1 MDNNGTIYKGAHIQ
15 KGAATDDVMAKIN
28 QYTLTE
34 LSADDVFIFKV
45 AMCDNAI
52 DRHWEAFTKDALAK
66 MGELFVGKTI
76 IKDHRASADN
86 QVGRIFATE
95 VVEDSSKQ
103 GHDGGAYAQLVAHC
117 YMLKTESNADLIAEV
132 NAGIKKEVSVGFR
145 VASAVCSICGMDN
158 AKTACSHWWGKEY
171 DGRLCYFQLA
181 DVSDAYELSFVA
193 VPAQREAGTVKGYN
207 PNLKKEED
215 PEDEEPKPEDEETP
229 PEEEPKPEDGEED
242 EPEEEKNLQKRMR
255 ALDAFIFIESK
266 KEE

>member
-15 KGAATDDVMAKIN
+15 KGAATADVMAKIN
-28 QYTLTE
+28 KYTLTE

-95 VVEDSSKQ
+95 TVEDSAKQ
-103 GHDGGAYAQLVAHC
+103 GHDGGAYVQLVAHC
-117 YMLKTESNADLIAEV
+117 YMLKTEGNADLIAEI

-145 VASAVCSICGMDN
+145 VAAAICSICGADN

-171 DGRLCYFQLA
+171 DGRLCYFQLS

-207 PNLKKEED
+207 PNLKKEEA
-215 PEDEEPKPEDEETP
+215 PEEEGEETP
-229 PEEEPKPEDGEED
+229 PEEDPEPEEG
-242 EPEEEKNLQKRMR
+242 EEEKNLQKRMR